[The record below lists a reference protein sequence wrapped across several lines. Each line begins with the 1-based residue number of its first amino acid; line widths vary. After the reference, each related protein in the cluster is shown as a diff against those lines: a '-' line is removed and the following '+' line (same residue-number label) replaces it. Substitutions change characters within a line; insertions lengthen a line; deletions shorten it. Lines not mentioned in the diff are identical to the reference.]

1 MAPISDPVCVPDPDT
16 DPYEEDVVYNV
27 VSNPVLEFTD
37 NFFQTFGGA
46 GDMQLLNFPGA
57 NNVPLGSLDIRGNK
71 VYRVYRVTVV
81 VLHYLLSTSK
91 QKSHQTPYTK
101 TQLSN
106 LCQQMVVQNHHG
118 HPVGS
123 CGSKSTEM
131 RPCTTTFLHTAPKG
145 RAQIAA
151 GASAL
156 LCPPAAVIDTSY
168 MDGKLAPRNKVKVV
182 GGFCNKVRKDIFK
195 YVSFIS

>member
-1 MAPISDPVCVPDPDT
+1 
-16 DPYEEDVVYNV
+16 
-27 VSNPVLEFTD
+27 
-37 NFFQTFGGA
+37 
-46 GDMQLLNFPGA
+46 
-57 NNVPLGSLDIRGNK
+57 
-71 VYRVYRVTVV
+71 
-81 VLHYLLSTSK
+81 
-91 QKSHQTPYTK
+91 
-101 TQLSN
+101 
-106 LCQQMVVQNHHG
+106 MVVQNHHG

-195 YVSFIS
+195 YGCSCTMGGRTNIGQILDKCPIFVQGLYKVCPRFVHVQVLSKVCQI